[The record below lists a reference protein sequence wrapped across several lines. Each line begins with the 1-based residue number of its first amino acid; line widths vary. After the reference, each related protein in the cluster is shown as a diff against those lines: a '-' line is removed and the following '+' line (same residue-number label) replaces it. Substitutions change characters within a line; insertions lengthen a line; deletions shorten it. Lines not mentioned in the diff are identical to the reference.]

1 MSNFSDHADDDIE
14 EIEVDDEDVDESDI
28 KINWNE
34 PLYLPTPKIAAWTY
48 DFFSCLNNAITGKGD
63 ENLSTLSNR
72 PEIKQYL
79 TDLSKF
85 TIQKGSFDFEFGS
98 YRDPAFDFKPKYL
111 TVFSLDNGNLAALL
125 EAVQVVYKHFQLDDV
140 FTLEWSEFSEEVRE
154 GDNGG
159 GAAVVTRSEIKTM
172 TTSQMVDQLT
182 EGLNK

>member
-14 EIEVDDEDVDESDI
+14 EIEDDDEDVDESDL

-34 PLYLPTPKIAAWTY
+34 PLYLPTPEIATWTY

-63 ENLSTLSNR
+63 KNLSTLSNR

-172 TTSQMVDQLT
+172 TTSQMIDQLT